1 VAVLPALSER
11 GVPAVFKPLRGDVSC
26 LPVGWLDGAVGD
38 ARGAPVVAALA
49 FGGLGEGGQAGA
61 VDAAQPLLVP
71 GAEVVAG
78 ACADDHHAG
87 DVLRGGAVPACP

>member
-1 VAVLPALSER
+1 M
-11 GVPAVFKPLRGDVSC
+11 
-26 LPVGWLDGAVGD
+26 GWLDVVVGD

-49 FGGLGEGGQAGA
+49 FGDLGQGRQAGA
-61 VDAAQPLLVP
+61 VDAAQPPLVT